1 MGYILSQ
8 LNFKNNSEA
17 VIGVVFVGVG
27 VGACTPHSA
36 ESSMVPHSEVRESSY
51 KSMGAVYS
59 DFQLFFY

>member
-1 MGYILSQ
+1 MSQ

-27 VGACTPHSA
+27 VGVGTCIPHSA